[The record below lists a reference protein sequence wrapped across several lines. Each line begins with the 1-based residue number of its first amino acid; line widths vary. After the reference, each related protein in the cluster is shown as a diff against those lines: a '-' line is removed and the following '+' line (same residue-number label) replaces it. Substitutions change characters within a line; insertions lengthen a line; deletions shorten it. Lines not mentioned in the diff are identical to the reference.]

1 MALSHLR
8 QENFTCALECYDT
21 THAIFLQSYGLGSIQ
36 LAGLHCRVAECYR
49 QQRDLTRSLTLCGSE
64 PSQVALRSLLLLH
77 AEKLWV
83 DGLSPAGM
91 KKRV

>member
-36 LAGLHCRVAECYR
+36 LAGLHCRVA
-49 QQRDLTRSLTLCGSE
+49 
-64 PSQVALRSLLLLH
+64 
-77 AEKLWV
+77 
-83 DGLSPAGM
+83 
-91 KKRV
+91 